1 MNPLARRSG
10 SACGSTRPTAF
21 ATTLRILARIASGS
35 LLVVAASTQAPA
47 PRAAAQGSWPMTIY
61 TTVPAVNAVDTT
73 YELRVDTFG
82 GLSMNTGLSGGAFAA
97 AGTPPFL
104 VPTQYV
110 ASNAAAWGG
119 HQRVVA
125 TLEDPS
131 GNSGSS
137 VRIDANAFH
146 LLDPALPAN
155 ALPGRIYY
163 DKWFTPI
170 HNATVTLIVAPGKIS
185 KNPGGTPRIT
195 IGNPSE
201 DEVGLAHVGSQ
212 TKLVQAYRLDSV
224 AQAAVAAHFGSMT
237 LDVEMIRN
245 LGEGILGMGFPGQ
258 ISVFPFGAAAMAPG
272 ESLEYAFGPGPVA
285 PDELVF
291 VQVLSTF
298 DNPVGDMSTETDE
311 RWFTLG
317 SQWLV
322 PEPAS
327 GTLLAIAALAA
338 LGLRR
343 GNLTNAAPGDDRSLA
358 ASDDP

>member
-10 SACGSTRPTAF
+10 SACGSTHPTAF

-125 TLEDPS
+125 TLEDPA

-146 LLDPALPAN
+146 LLDPLNPPN
-155 ALPGRIYY
+155 AAPGRIYY
-163 DKWFTPI
+163 DRWYTPV
-170 HNATVTLIVAPGKIS
+170 HNGQFTLIVPPGQIFKSASGNAPRTS
-185 KNPGGTPRIT
+185 
-195 IGNPSE
+195 IGNPAE
-201 DEVGLAHVGSQ
+201 LLLPGGAGGGNQ
-212 TKLVQAYRLDSV
+212 TKTVTGYRLDGV
-224 AQAAVAAHFGSMT
+224 AQEAVAAHFGSMT
-237 LDVEMIRN
+237 LDVEMIRT
-245 LGEGILGMGFPGQ
+245 LGEGILGLGFPGQ

-343 GNLTNAAPGDDRSLA
+343 GI
-358 ASDDP
+358 